1 MFDEEFYPTPASA
14 AFEALEPVKNILM
27 KGDEW
32 KTIERRGERYAAS
45 YNGNKYEDLV
55 ILDPSGGKGDFLQAA
70 KAIAVGCEEEF
81 LKYEKG
87 ENLRYDGKNE
97 LPFAIRQSS
106 KHKWFA
112 IEQNHD
118 LCTLLEDHNYP
129 VIDHDFLSYSGQRQ
143 FDLILMNPP
152 FSNADEHF
160 LKAFEILR
168 EGKIVCLMNKET
180 YDNPYTK
187 FRQAVKTLI
196 DKYSFAPVKYLG
208 KCFKDSERPTDVEV
222 ICVYVERKAKSGM
235 FDPFDGFQATDNK
248 QKQFF
253 IDEQNLDNQV
263 MRSDFVDA
271 MIDTVESMNSAYI
284 EWIKAT
290 KRLQFYYEPLKGQYD
305 RDINEMAWKTYSD
318 YGNKTDSRKFN
329 AFVEQTN
336 ELAWE
341 KIFGDIKMQDIMT
354 SKVRQNFE
362 KFKKQQGCLTLSRKN
377 VFELF
382 DMLIMNKKQILEQNL
397 EEVFE
402 TMTKYTK
409 ENREYF
415 EGWKTNDCWK
425 VNRKVILPREIKP
438 LDLTRYPS
446 LGDRF
451 EFYNY
456 NANTVMDIDRAMC
469 YIKGTKLEYITT
481 IADALKAQWRS
492 IGQVKKGDDI
502 DGTCESTYFN
512 IRFWKKGTLHIT
524 FKDEWLWQEFNRR
537 VCLGKG
543 WLPPEHSTKNN

>member
-1 MFDEEFYPTPASA
+1 MFNEEFYPTPAKA
-14 AFEALEPVKNILM
+14 AFEALEPVKNFLM

-55 ILDPSGGKGDFLQAA
+55 ILDPSGGKGDLLQAA
-70 KAIAVGCEEEF
+70 KAIAEGCEEEF

-87 ENLRYDGKNE
+87 ENIPLYGRGENE
-97 LPFAIRQSS
+97 LPYAIKRSN

-118 LCTLLEDHNYP
+118 LCAILEDHNYP

-160 LKAFEILR
+160 LKTFEIMR

-187 FRQAVKTLI
+187 LRRAVKTLI

-208 KCFKDSERPTDVEV
+208 NCFKDSERSTNVEV

-235 FDPFDGFQATDNK
+235 FDPFDGFQSSDNK
-248 QKQFF
+248 QKQYF

-290 KRLQFYYEPLKGQYD
+290 KRLQFYYKPLQGSHS

-318 YGNKTDSRKFN
+318 YDNKTDSRKFN

-336 ELAWE
+336 ELAWN

-382 DMLIMNKKQILEQNL
+382 DMLLMNKKQILEQNL

-402 TMTKYTK
+402 TMTSIPK
-409 ENREYF
+409 R
-415 EGWKTNDCWK
+415 
-425 VNRKVILPREIKP
+425 I
-438 LDLTRYPS
+438 
-446 LGDRF
+446 
-451 EFYNY
+451 
-456 NANTVMDIDRAMC
+456 ANTLKDG
-469 YIKGTKLEYITT
+469 KPTT
-481 IADALKAQWRS
+481 VGA
-492 IGQVKKGDDI
+492 
-502 DGTCESTYFN
+502 
-512 IRFWKKGTLHIT
+512 
-524 FKDEWLWQEFNRR
+524 
-537 VCLGKG
+537 
-543 WLPPEHSTKNN
+543 